1 MPAQEKEFSFSY
13 AGELTRAM
21 EMLAEDP
28 RVIFLGQAVKYKGT
42 AMSGTLEGI
51 SEDRRIEMPVCEEM
65 QMGISIGLS
74 LKGYIPVSVYPR
86 WNFIVLATNQ
96 LVNHLDKLP
105 VISTYR
111 PKVIVR
117 VGVGSERPLY
127 PGLQH
132 TGDFSNAF
140 RLLCKNIWIEQLTE
154 PEQVFP
160 AYQAAMKR
168 EKSTILVEY
177 GDYYNEK

>member
-1 MPAQEKEFSFSY
+1 
-13 AGELTRAM
+13 M

-28 RVIFLGQAVKYKGT
+28 QVIFLGQAVKFKGT
-42 AMSGTLEGI
+42 AMTGTLEGI
-51 SEDRRIEMPVCEEM
+51 PESRRIEMPVCEEM

-74 LKGYIPVSVYPR
+74 LKGFIPVSIFPR
-86 WNFIVLATNQ
+86 WNFLILATNQ
-96 LVNHLDKLP
+96 IVNHLDKLP

-111 PKVIVR
+111 PKVIIR
-117 VGVGSERPLY
+117 VGVGSERPLH

-132 TGDFSNAF
+132 TGDFSSAF
-140 RLLCKNIWIEQLTE
+140 RLLCKNLWIEQLTE

-160 AYQAAMKR
+160 AYQSALKR
-168 EKSTILVEY
+168 EQSTILVEY

>member
-1 MPAQEKEFSFSY
+1 MLALAKESSFSY
-13 AGELTRAM
+13 ASELRRAM
-21 EMLAEDP
+21 EWLAIDH
-28 RVIFLGQAVKYKGT
+28 RVIFLGQAVRYKGT

-51 SEDRRIEMPVCEEM
+51 AVERRIEMPVCEEM
-65 QMGISIGLS
+65 QMGISIGMALRG
-74 LKGYIPVSVYPR
+74 LIPVSVYPR
-86 WNFIVLATNQ
+86 WNFLILAANQ
-96 LVNHLDKLP
+96 IVNHLDKLP
-105 VISTYR
+105 LLSDYR

-132 TGDFSNAF
+132 TGDFSDGF
-140 RLLCKNIWIEQLTE
+140 RLLCKSIHIEQLKE

-160 AYQAAMKR
+160 AYQDALVR
-168 EKSTILVEY
+168 EGSTILVEY